1 MILNFNQERHSALG
15 GNELRSQACICPS
28 DGPQPRVFWIWAPCE
43 ADFAK
48 EFAVAIWLTKTSF
61 IPSWS
66 FAIVAGD
73 ITPLRRQLTSF
84 TPCTGTW
91 DLLLLADLEFI
102 VATAVLE
109 ESSTSTESDRSH
121 KAELETPLCSFV
133 KGSISS
139 YIEEHSWQ
147 WHLRELL
154 HYSSYDNS
162 KVIAKAF
169 AASRLAA
176 GGCTWYLWC
185 PYRRE
190 ERSQT
195 SKSCSPRRA
204 KSLYSTAANAA
215 NRQTHKF
222 VVPRLQS
229 CNSSRR
235 KVLSEETRARPPIW
249 PRSAPKLSHFYC
261 ADLYCA
267 ITCYHATI
275 QHQQICIH
283 RWYKYAST
291 YRIM

>member
-1 MILNFNQERHSALG
+1 MSWDRKLASVLVMDPSHESSGYEHLAKQTL
-15 GNELRSQACICPS
+15 LRSSQLLSDSRKLLSYLLGASQSTEAATDKFHTLHRDLGSSSACRPGIHR
-28 DGPQPRVFWIWAPCE
+28 GN
-43 ADFAK
+43 
-48 EFAVAIWLTKTSF
+48 
-61 IPSWS
+61 
-66 FAIVAGD
+66 
-73 ITPLRRQLTSF
+73 
-84 TPCTGTW
+84 
-91 DLLLLADLEFI
+91 
-102 VATAVLE
+102 
-109 ESSTSTESDRSH
+109 SSTWGELYKTESDRSH

-154 HYSSYDNS
+154 HISSYDNS

-195 SKSCSPRRA
+195 SKSCSPRHA

-215 NRQTHKF
+215 NKQTRKF

-249 PRSAPKLSHFYC
+249 PRSAPNLSHFYS
-261 ADLYCA
+261 ADLYCV
-267 ITCYHATI
+267 ITYYHATI
-275 QHQQICIH
+275 QYQQICIYFYIDDINMH
-283 RWYKYAST
+283 LHIVSCNVHIYT
-291 YRIM
+291 YYEA